1 MARQVDYE
9 CMNCGYEL
17 SSVDEIFWIDDGLDI
32 HIEPLLMTTSAIS
45 SEAPVKGYFTR
56 YYCYDCRKFIS
67 KFVIFKNSNEIS
79 DENIITLIEQYDD
92 SAKIIQFD
100 DVFQKC
106 LECGSDLAS
115 KADYSFVLDENDEF
129 HIGESVIDF
138 PESESNKFAGEYH
151 GFFCSQCKKQIN
163 KFVITQNNAN
173 FTDDE
178 IKAVLK
184 EHTND
189 LTIFI
194 RRDYDLCPICG
205 EEIYYLHENSTCPS
219 CMEERLTI
227 TNITMMD

>member
-115 KADYSFVLDENDEF
+115 KADYSFVLDENDE
-129 HIGESVIDF
+129 
-138 PESESNKFAGEYH
+138 
-151 GFFCSQCKKQIN
+151 
-163 KFVITQNNAN
+163 
-173 FTDDE
+173 
-178 IKAVLK
+178 
-184 EHTND
+184 
-189 LTIFI
+189 
-194 RRDYDLCPICG
+194 
-205 EEIYYLHENSTCPS
+205 
-219 CMEERLTI
+219 
-227 TNITMMD
+227 

>member
-79 DENIITLIEQYDD
+79 DENIITLIEQYDN
-92 SAKIIQFD
+92 SPKIIQFD

-173 FTDDE
+173 LTDEE
-178 IKAVLK
+178 IKAVSAITHGHEISMQACVIYIHVARRLLAGEDILDILPSLK
-184 EHTND
+184 YEHP
-189 LTIFI
+189 F
-194 RRDYDLCPICG
+194 
-205 EEIYYLHENSTCPS
+205 
-219 CMEERLTI
+219 ERL
-227 TNITMMD
+227 